1 MRFHGYHGV
10 LPFEKED
17 GQPFEVD
24 VELYLSLERASA
36 ADDLRDTVDYREV
49 YECVRSFVTGQR
61 YDLLESLAGS
71 IADALR
77 VRFRVNLVVVRVR
90 KPQAPLGGPLDY
102 AEVQVIREGVSA

>member
-36 ADDLRDTVDYREV
+36 ADDLRDT
-49 YECVRSFVTGQR
+49 G
-61 YDLLESLAGS
+61 L
-71 IADALR
+71 
-77 VRFRVNLVVVRVR
+77 
-90 KPQAPLGGPLDY
+90 P
-102 AEVQVIREGVSA
+102 